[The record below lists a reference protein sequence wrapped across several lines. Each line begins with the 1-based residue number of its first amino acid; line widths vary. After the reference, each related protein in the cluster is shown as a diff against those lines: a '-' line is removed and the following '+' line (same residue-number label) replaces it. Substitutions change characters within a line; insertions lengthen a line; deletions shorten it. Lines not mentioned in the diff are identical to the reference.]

1 MKPAGF
7 FVLLIL
13 MLMPVRTE
21 AGAQDYLPGYVVVK
35 TETPLDEYHR
45 NTGMGNELSR
55 WVQANTKEARPVLP
69 AGYTQH
75 NARITT
81 DKARSTAGRLVRTY
95 IMKLNTG
102 EDPLEVA
109 ERISQ
114 FSGVV
119 YAEPRYTY
127 SVQEVSVIPNDT
139 MIGEPGH
146 DYFEYHRIFDAWEVN
161 RSSSSIVISIVD
173 TGVYYDHPELK
184 NKLWRNPEP
193 GRASE
198 VFPQIENDT
207 IGWNFWQSGDIY
219 AGEEPEQNADPVG
232 DYNDHGTH
240 VAGIAAAEP
249 DNGLHIAGTGYHAR
263 YMPVKAGGTKDYPG
277 NVPYGIDGILYAAL
291 NDADVIN
298 ASFGSPNYS
307 RYARDVMRMATEMG
321 SLVVAAAG
329 NEGNEEPFYPA
340 AYPEVLSV
348 GALDNSYDDALTGFS
363 TYGYWMDM
371 FAIGRQIYSTSFDFN
386 EDDRSWKPDYR
397 RTSGTSMASPVVAGI
412 AALLRNHYPDWSPDR
427 VRMQL
432 RNSSQSI
439 REANAGL
446 NPYFLGQG
454 KLNALNA
461 LAEAFPGVELKG
473 KQFVNDDGEKLDK
486 GESGEVHIEL
496 INHGAQISDL
506 YFTSSTQQDGFELT
520 DDGVA
525 RSWNAVFETT
535 IPATLSNVFDLTK
548 YPETILKY
556 NASES
561 DYEDFSLLRFEDFY
575 FDEAQSAGLRSTF
588 SSDGGIGYRFIDRRR
603 EGTGIIPEG
612 MDNPIIKESGLM
624 LSLFDGERTRFIDAV
639 RAEDSVNRHFETEK
653 LFRARGDLS
662 MTRFTAANHP
672 EYRQV
677 DVELKVHTNEDEDT
691 GQTITLEYRLT
702 NPTDDIWY
710 NVYAGVFTDWALS
723 EMYHRA
729 DYSEIDSL
737 HYVYDKQEE
746 LYATFAHIGPLSSAL
761 AIDNHSEMTLD
772 QAENRQDSLSF
783 GTYYHPVDSRWNGF
797 TINEKRLAFTAGT
810 ERTILQAE
818 DLGTVSASGPYTIYP
833 GEEARF
839 GFVLGWAWS
848 LEELQ
853 SQVQAAREK
862 ASFELTDRD
871 VPVHSFYEEPVE
883 RPVTTK
889 LLPGYPNPFNH
900 TTNLTL
906 ELAQQDE
913 VQLEIYNIA
922 GRKVATLADGQLEQ
936 GRHTFTFDA
945 SGLASGVYVV
955 VAQTHTGTLVRNV
968 TLIK

>member
-1 MKPAGF
+1 MRSAGLF
-7 FVLLIL
+7 LLSIFVFVVPGIAADT
-13 MLMPVRTE
+13 PE
-21 AGAQDYLPGYVVVK
+21 YLPGYVVVK
-35 TETPLDEYHR
+35 TEYPLEEYQR
-45 NTGMGNELSR
+45 NTGMGDELSR
-55 WVQANTKEARPVLP
+55 WVQSNTKEARSVLP
-69 AGYTQH
+69 AGYAQRH
-75 NARITT
+75 ARIAT
-81 DKARSTAGRLVRTY
+81 DKARSTAGRLARTY

-102 EDPLEVA
+102 EDPLKVA

-114 FSGVV
+114 YSGVV
-119 YAEPRYTY
+119 YAEPRYSY
-127 SVQEVSVIPNDT
+127 SVQESPVIPNDS

-146 DYFEYHRIFDAWEVN
+146 DYFEYHRIFDAWQIN
-161 RSSSSIVISIVD
+161 RSDSSIVISIVD

-219 AGEEPEQNADPVG
+219 AGEEPEQNADPIG

-249 DNGLHIAGTGYHAR
+249 NNGLHIAGTGYNAR
-263 YMPVKAGGTKDYPG
+263 YMPVKAGGTKDHPG

-307 RYARDVMRMATEMG
+307 RYARDVMRMVNEMG

-340 AYPEVLSV
+340 SYPEVLSV
-348 GALDNSYDDALTGFS
+348 GALNNSYDDVLTGFS
-363 TYGYWMDM
+363 TYGYQVDM

-386 EDDRSWKPDYR
+386 EEDRSWEPDYR

-439 REANAGL
+439 RQANPGMD
-446 NPYFLGQG
+446 PYFLGQG
-454 KLNALNA
+454 RLNAHRA
-461 LAEAFPGVELKG
+461 LSDPKPGVELVDQ
-473 KQFVNDDGEKLDK
+473 QFFNYDQQKLDVDEQ
-486 GESGEVHIEL
+486 GYIRL
-496 INHGAQISDL
+496 NFINHGA
-506 YFTSSTQQDGFELT
+506 E
-520 DDGVA
+520 
-525 RSWNAVFETT
+525 
-535 IPATLSNVFDLTK
+535 VFDLKFSGEKIQDEFEITSEQYSHIDDK
-548 YPETILKY
+548 EFEVLLPGQLGAEFDLSNYPEIILKF
-556 NASES
+556 ES
-561 DYEDFSLLRFEDFY
+561 GTGDFSDFTHLRFEDFY
-575 FDEAQSAGLRSTF
+575 IDEAQSAGLKSTI
-588 SSDGGIGYRFIDRRR
+588 SSDGGIGYRFVDRRR
-603 EGTGIIPEG
+603 EGKGIIPEG
-612 MDNPIIKESGLM
+612 MGNPIINESGLM

-653 LFRARGDLS
+653 LFRARGDKS
-662 MTRFTAANHP
+662 TTRFTAANHP

-677 DVELKVHTNEDEDT
+677 DVELKVHTNEDEDS
-691 GQTITLEYRLT
+691 GQTMILEYRLT

-710 NVYAGVFTDWALS
+710 NVYGGIFTDWALS
-723 EMYHRA
+723 EKLHSAGYN
-729 DYSEIDSL
+729 EPDSL
-737 HYVYDKQEE
+737 HYVYDEQEE

-761 AIDNHSEMTLD
+761 AVDNHSEMTLD
-772 QAENRQDSLSF
+772 QAEDRQDSLSF
-783 GTYYHPVDSRWNGF
+783 GTFYHPVDSRWNGF

-810 ERTILQAE
+810 ERTTLQTE

-839 GFVLGWAWS
+839 GFVLGWAGS

-853 SQVQAAREK
+853 SQVNAARAK
-862 ASFELTDRD
+862 APIELTGRG
-871 VPVHSFYEEPVE
+871 EPVSSRLE
-883 RPVTTK
+883 APDEQPVTTN

-900 TTNLTL
+900 TTNFIL
-906 ELAQQDE
+906 ELAQRDQVQVE
-913 VQLEIYNIA
+913 VYNIA
-922 GRKVATLADGQLEQ
+922 GRKVATLVDGQLEQ
-936 GRHTFTFDA
+936 GRHTLAFDA